1 MSSLPPL
8 PPEVQAHLNQ
18 HFPKVVDTLDTF
30 VTALRSD
37 PKRDPSNLPD
47 YHNTVVTMLL
57 QVEKQDPEGGADTN
71 RRLAALAFIQL
82 ADSGWTPPDPNE
94 NMPDLDDPAT
104 TGRPRPRRRGRLK
117 RRRR

>member
-8 PPEVQAHLNQ
+8 PPEVQAGLNQ
-18 HFPKVVDTLDTF
+18 KFPEIVAALDTF
-30 VTALRSD
+30 VTALRDD
-37 PKRDPSNLPD
+37 PKRDPHNLPD
-47 YHNTVVTMLL
+47 YHNTVAAMLY
-57 QVEKQDPEGGADTN
+57 QAEGDPNGGPDFN
-71 RRLAALAFIQL
+71 RALAALAFIQL